1 MELANSETGV
11 EDHGN
16 EDVPTTELVS
26 QTKAD
31 AAYMVAINWND
42 DVYAET
48 ITIYEEPAVW
58 TNHTVDRIVYVD
70 SPYLVYL
77 CRVVDEKAI
86 CEFLSAV
93 DWSSHTSASLLNP
106 TVGQPCLVFVTNFSQ
121 TLYIGD
127 MQGWRW
133 VITDAV

>member
-58 TNHTVDRIVYVD
+58 TNHTVD
-70 SPYLVYL
+70 
-77 CRVVDEKAI
+77 
-86 CEFLSAV
+86 
-93 DWSSHTSASLLNP
+93 
-106 TVGQPCLVFVTNFSQ
+106 
-121 TLYIGD
+121 
-127 MQGWRW
+127 
-133 VITDAV
+133 